1 MESELSNIDRM
12 VNQESVRSE
21 LRQIMDER
29 RLSAIGLTNYI
40 RLSQT
45 TLYNFLSGKNI
56 SHKAIMRLMNDMDK
70 LKEISF

>member
-12 VNQESVRSE
+12 VNQESIREE
-21 LRQIMDER
+21 LRQIMHGKKI
-29 RLSAIGLTNYI
+29 SIIGLTHYI

-56 SHKAIMRLMNDMDK
+56 SHKALMKLMNDMDK